1 MPVAPCLIKW
11 NMQLNAFSFLK
22 MKRAYKHEY
31 VKISRKRIPFNV
43 VTSYIL
49 GTAVPNIGHA
59 QGRPPFAGIKRN
71 IKKHFH
77 VEYARKNLN
86 VNRSP

>member
-1 MPVAPCLIKW
+1 M
-11 NMQLNAFSFLK
+11 LK
-22 MKRAYKHEY
+22 FHEKESLSMSLLHIY
-31 VKISRKRIPFNV
+31 WD
-43 VTSYIL
+43 
-49 GTAVPNIGHA
+49 TAVPNIGHA
-59 QGRPPFAGIKRN
+59 QGRPPLAGIKRN

>member
-1 MPVAPCLIKW
+1 M
-11 NMQLNAFSFLK
+11 LK
-22 MKRAYKHEY
+22 FHE
-31 VKISRKRIPFNV
+31 KESLFDV